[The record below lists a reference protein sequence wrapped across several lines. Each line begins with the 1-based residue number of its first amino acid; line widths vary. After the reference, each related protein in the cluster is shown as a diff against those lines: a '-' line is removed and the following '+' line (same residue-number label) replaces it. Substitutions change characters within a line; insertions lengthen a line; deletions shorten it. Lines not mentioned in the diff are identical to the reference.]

1 MDAIQITAATVRNI
15 ERLMAVKGW
24 TKAKLSKAT
33 GIEPPHISRLM
44 GAERAT
50 SLDTVARVA
59 TALGVRP
66 DQLLGPPLVPY
77 YSSPA
82 QCGKPAEWTEG
93 APPPS
98 DWLNLSTFFG
108 PPDELFLVV
117 AKGDSMTGAGIAEG
131 DYLVIRRRSAGEI
144 GQRVL
149 ALVGGAATLKE
160 LAKDGRKLILRS
172 CSGDRRDKHP
182 DIPIGPDTVVLGH
195 LAGVIRKEKV

>member
-24 TKAKLSKAT
+24 NKAKLAKAT
-33 GIEPPHISRLM
+33 GIDPPHISRLM

-50 SLDTVARVA
+50 SLETVAKVA
-59 TALGVRP
+59 TALGVKP
-66 DQLLGPPLVPY
+66 DKLLGPSLIPFFADPV
-77 YSSPA
+77 
-82 QCGKPAEWTEG
+82 QCGKPAEWSEA

-117 AKGDSMTGAGIAEG
+117 ARGDSMTGCGVSEG
-131 DYLVIRRRSAGEI
+131 DYLVIRRRSAGEL

-149 ALVGGAATLKE
+149 ALVSGAATLKE
-160 LAKDGRKLILRS
+160 MAKDGRKLVLRS
-172 CSGDRRDKHP
+172 SNDRHP

-195 LAGVIRKEKV
+195 LVGVMRKEKN